1 MIPIG
6 LLRFKDTTENRL
18 LTNQQALFQLR
29 PPSGRFICREK
40 QHNNLVIQLSP
51 ILQNQAASNLFIYGF
66 PGTGKTALT
75 LDIIA
80 KLENE
85 AAEKHVP
92 LKTAYINCEE
102 NKTDGTILS
111 SILANLHP
119 HRNIPR
125 IGWNRAKLID
135 EFKTYLNTNQT
146 NLLIVLDEI
155 DHTLKHSGDDILYML
170 SRINDFVHSRI
181 TTIIIS
187 NDVNVASYIKPRVTS
202 SFGRNKIIF
211 TPYNADE
218 LLKILKDRIQYSF
231 KPNSMG
237 TGLLEKIAAAET
249 TRRGDA
255 REALKLLYYCA
266 LVATEQQLATVPL
279 SVFEEAQE
287 RGESEAYTS
296 IVGAL
301 PTHQRLLFLSILLN
315 PKRVIPSGDIYTGY
329 SQCCAKLKYKPLTD
343 RMVRNFLI
351 YFSDMG
357 LIYADTGWLKTLR
370 KKSKRI
376 TLTMPEEIKQN
387 CLQRLIEDLQ
397 GTRQTT

>member
-1 MIPIG
+1 MKIT
-6 LLRFKDTTENRL
+6 LLEFKDTAENKL
-18 LTNQQALFQLR
+18 FINQQALFQLK
-29 PPSGRFICREK
+29 PPSGKFIHREK

-51 ILQNQAASNLFIYGF
+51 ILSNQPASNLFIYGF
-66 PGTGKTALT
+66 PGTGKTAVT
-75 LDIIA
+75 FDILN
-80 KLENE
+80 KLETE
-85 AAEKHVP
+85 AQKKNIP

-102 NKTDGTILS
+102 NKTDATILS
-111 SILANLHP
+111 SILKILNP
-119 HRNIPR
+119 ERKIPR

-135 EFKTYLNTNQT
+135 EFKNYLHESTV
-146 NLLIVLDEI
+146 NLIIVLDEI

-170 SRINDFVHSRI
+170 SRINDFVKSKV

-187 NDVNVASYIKPRVTS
+187 NDVNISNYIKPRVTS

-211 TPYNADE
+211 TPYNASD
-218 LLKILKDRIQYSF
+218 LLKIMQDRIKYCF
-231 KPNSMG
+231 KPG
-237 TGLLEKIAAAET
+237 IIGEGLLERIAAAET
-249 TRRGDA
+249 TKRGDA

-266 LVATEQQLATVPL
+266 LVAIEKKLPVIPL
-279 SVFEEAQE
+279 NVFEEAQE

-301 PTHQRLLFLSILLN
+301 PIHQKILFLSVLLN
-315 PKRVIPSGDIYTGY
+315 RKRVIPSEEIYQGY
-329 SQCCAKLKYKPLTD
+329 TNCCYKYDYRPLTD

-357 LIYADTGWLKTLR
+357 LIYADVGWLKTLK

-387 CLQRLIEDLQ
+387 CIKRLMEALQ
-397 GTRQTT
+397 

>member
-1 MIPIG
+1 MIPIA
-6 LLRFKDTTENRL
+6 LLEFKDTSENRL

-40 QHNNLVIQLSP
+40 QHTDHVIQLSP
-51 ILQNQAASNLFIYGF
+51 ILHNQAASNLFIYGF

-80 KLENE
+80 KLERE
-85 AAEKHVP
+85 AAEKHVS
-92 LKTAYINCEE
+92 LKTAYVNCEE

-111 SILANLHP
+111 SVLKALHP
-119 HRNIPR
+119 QRKIPR

-135 EFKTYLNTNQT
+135 EFKDTLNTTQT

-170 SRINDFVHSRI
+170 SRINDFVHSRV

-187 NDVNVASYIKPRVTS
+187 NEVNVSTYIKPRVTS

-211 TPYNADE
+211 APYNAQE
-218 LLKILKDRIQYSF
+218 LLKILQDRIQYSLR
-231 KPNSMG
+231 PGVIGN
-237 TGLLEKIAAAET
+237 GLLERIAAAET
-249 TRRGDA
+249 TKRGDA

-266 LVATEQQLATVPL
+266 LVATEQKLACIPL
-279 SVFEEAQE
+279 DVFEEAQE
-287 RGESEAYTS
+287 RGESEAYS
-296 IVGAL
+296 GIVGAL
-301 PTHQRLLFLSILLN
+301 PTHQKLLFLSILLN
-315 PKRVIPSGDIYTGY
+315 PKRIIPSSDIYTAY
-329 SQCCAKLKYKPLTD
+329 SQCCNRFKYRPLTD

-357 LIYADTGWLKTLR
+357 LIYTDLGWLKTLK

-376 TLTMPEEIKQN
+376 TLTMPEETRQDCI
-387 CLQRLIEDLQ
+387 QRLLEDLYP
-397 GTRQTT
+397 R